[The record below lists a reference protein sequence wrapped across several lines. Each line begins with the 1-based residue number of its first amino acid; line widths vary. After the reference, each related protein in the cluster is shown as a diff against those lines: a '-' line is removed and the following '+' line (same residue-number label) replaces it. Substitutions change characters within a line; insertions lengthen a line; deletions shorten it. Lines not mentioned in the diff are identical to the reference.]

1 MELAMLCRDSDDR
14 RCLLWSYGF
23 EWTVGFGHALLFV
36 AFPGSVRQQVLE
48 LGDTPRRNV
57 ACFGECYRLRCASSD
72 PIEASQHMP
81 SGWLPSPRLGVTIA
95 DCVQCV

>member
-14 RCLLWSYGF
+14 LGVLLSYGF
-23 EWTVGFGHALLFV
+23 EWTVGFGHAGLFV

-57 ACFGECYRLRCASSD
+57 ALRSVIDC
-72 PIEASQHMP
+72 
-81 SGWLPSPRLGVTIA
+81 GVLARIR
-95 DCVQCV
+95 

>member
-14 RCLLWSYGF
+14 LGVLWSYGF

-48 LGDTPRRNV
+48 LGDTPRKKV
-57 ACFGECYRLRCASSD
+57 AGFG
-72 PIEASQHMP
+72 
-81 SGWLPSPRLGVTIA
+81 
-95 DCVQCV
+95 

>member
-23 EWTVGFGHALLFV
+23 EWTVGFSQAVLFV

-48 LGDTPRRNV
+48 PGDASREKV
-57 ACFGECYRLRCASSD
+57 AGFGLCYSS
-72 PIEASQHMP
+72 
-81 SGWLPSPRLGVTIA
+81 
-95 DCVQCV
+95 

>member
-14 RCLLWSYGF
+14 LGVLESYGF

-57 ACFGECYRLRCASSD
+57 ACLLASVID
-72 PIEASQHMP
+72 C
-81 SGWLPSPRLGVTIA
+81 GVLARIR
-95 DCVQCV
+95 

>member
-14 RCLLWSYGF
+14 LCVLWSYGF
-23 EWTVGFGHALLFV
+23 EWTVGFGHAWLFV

-57 ACFGECYRLRCASSD
+57 ALRSVIDC
-72 PIEASQHMP
+72 
-81 SGWLPSPRLGVTIA
+81 GVLARIR
-95 DCVQCV
+95 